1 MSKAPQPPFSQ
12 QTCRII
18 GAVCLV
24 VAAGLAWFGGDFLRM
39 KPGLG
44 LLALYWGGFLFAMA
58 GALYM
63 VWLDLRFLRHVYVS
77 EERDIFK
84 ATLGSEE
91 FQRAIREAQAAE
103 AAERARQQRDQ
114 PPS

>member
-1 MSKAPQPPFSQ
+1 MSKTPQVPFSQ
-12 QTCRII
+12 QTGRAI
-18 GAVCLV
+18 GAVCIV
-24 VAAGLAWFGGDFLRM
+24 IAAGLAWFGGDFLRT
-39 KPGLG
+39 KPSLAM
-44 LLALYWGGFLFAMA
+44 LALYWGGFLIALL

-63 VWLDLRFLRHVYVS
+63 VWLDLRFLRHAYVS

-84 ATLGSEE
+84 ATLGSEA